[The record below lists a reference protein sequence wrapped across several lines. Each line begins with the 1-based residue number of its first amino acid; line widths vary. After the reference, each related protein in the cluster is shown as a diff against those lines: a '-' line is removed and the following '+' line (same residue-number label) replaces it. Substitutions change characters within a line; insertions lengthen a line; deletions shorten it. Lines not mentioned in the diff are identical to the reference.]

1 MSTGTRVAF
10 CLLLCS
16 GLVAGVLRAETPPAS
31 APAPATAEA
40 EALPLFAVEVRVGP
54 RWDPSKKPHE
64 QALFREHSANL
75 KVLREAG
82 HLVMGAR
89 YSDVGLLILQAKTEA
104 DARAMIDA
112 DPSIAAGTFSYQIH
126 PFNVFYPG
134 TLHSPKRGS

>member
-1 MSTGTRVAF
+1 VSLRTPTAF
-10 CLLLCS
+10 FVLLCV
-16 GLVAGVLRAETPPAS
+16 GLVAGVSQAETPPA
-31 APAPATAEA
+31 PAEPG
-40 EALPLFAVEVRVGP
+40 ALPLFAVEVRVSP

-112 DPSIAAGTFSYQIH
+112 DPSIAAGTFTYQIH
-126 PFNVFYPG
+126 PFSVFYPG
-134 TLHSPKRGS
+134 TLGSPVRATGK